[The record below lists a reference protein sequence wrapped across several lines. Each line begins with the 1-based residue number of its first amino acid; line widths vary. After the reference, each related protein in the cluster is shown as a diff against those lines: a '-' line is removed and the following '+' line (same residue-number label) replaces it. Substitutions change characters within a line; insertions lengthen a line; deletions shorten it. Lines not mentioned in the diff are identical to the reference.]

1 MAISRRLEDI
11 HEVEEVTRVQ
21 NALKRLGLDPGE
33 SDGVFGSATEHAVM
47 EFQTTHGLVD
57 DGIIEQRMWVALGFK
72 GPVPHP
78 VKIDP

>member
-1 MAISRRLEDI
+1 MAISQRPEDI
-11 HEVEEVTRVQ
+11 HEGPVVTRVQ

-33 SDGVFGSATEHAVM
+33 SDGVFGSATERAVI
-47 EFQTTHGLVD
+47 EFQTTRGLVA
-57 DGIIEQRMWVALGFK
+57 DGVIEQRMWVALGFK

>member
-11 HEVEEVTRVQ
+11 HEGEVVTRVQ

-47 EFQTTHGLVD
+47 EVQTTHGLVA
-57 DGIIEQRMWVALGFK
+57 DGIIEQRMWVTLGFK

-78 VKIDP
+78 GES